1 MSKALDVVLAG
12 IIAGIVAY
20 ATSILGIG
28 GTIIGAVIGAILY
41 QIMTHL
47 FKAPL
52 EGIKTQRVEARIV
65 YTIPLILIIVIE
77 VLFIFAL
84 MYLKPGNFFY
94 ILENATDYNLFRS
107 IGVGLI
113 IMGIYPIIQPENIK
127 KQYGYIIIT
136 IGVVKLLGG
145 FADFKVPITD
155 FYAFIFSE
163 LGVMISLLVIA
174 GLTYVTFSLIK
185 ESVSIIHEKGEIN
198 SEREVKFGEK
208 IDHWYAENQE
218 KNSQEEKNDSKS
230 DRLRRF
236 RWFK

>member
-20 ATSILGIG
+20 ATSVLGIG

-52 EGIKTQRVEARIV
+52 EGIQTQSVEARIV

-107 IGVGLI
+107 IGIGLI

-127 KQYGYIIIT
+127 KQYGFIIIS

-163 LGVMISLLVIA
+163 LGVIISLLVIA

-185 ESVSIIHEKGEIN
+185 ESVNIIREKGEIN

-208 IDHWYAENQE
+208 IDHWYSENQE
-218 KNSQEEKNDSKS
+218 KNSQEEEKDSKS